1 MGNGD
6 LIMITVE
13 DIYGIDN
20 TELFTF
26 HDSIP
31 VHSEYH
37 LEWRE
42 IDYPESDSISWSDLT
57 PVNYASKKTRLLDLK
72 ETLKEVD
79 IFLIPKFMQYGDY
92 DNSCMVERSNYK
104 LFLEDYKEE
113 KGIFRFYGGYGS
125 SGIAI
130 SIRYLLNPDN
140 EDIAGEILELLRD
153 LNDYPCIDDEDMS
166 NMEYDAFIESLDNFA
181 IRECNDLLSH
191 QYLIEVYD
199 YDQDKLKE
207 VLLESD
213 RNLNYPSYE
222 IESGGSCYIDTK
234 RLIEKVTLTDYFNSL
249 IDFELKGDLS

>member
-1 MGNGD
+1 MVT
-6 LIMITVE
+6 IE

-20 TELFTF
+20 TDLYTF
-26 HDSIP
+26 HDSIR
-31 VHSEYH
+31 VQKGDYDYYY
-37 LEWRE
+37 RE

-79 IFLIPKFMQYGDY
+79 IFLISKYMQFGDY

-104 LFLEDYKEE
+104 LFLEEYKEE
-113 KGIFRFYGGYGS
+113 KGIFRIYGGYGS

-130 SIRYLLNPDN
+130 SIRYLLDLAN
-140 EDIAGEILELLRD
+140 EDKADEIIELLNN
-153 LNDYPCIDDEDMS
+153 LNEYPVIDDEDMS
-166 NMEYDAFIESLDNFA
+166 NMEYDAFLESLDSFA
-181 IRECNDLLSH
+181 IRECNDLLAN

-207 VLLESD
+207 VLLKSD
-213 RNLNYPSYE
+213 RNLDYPSYQ

-234 RLIEKVTLTDYFNSL
+234 RLIKKVTLIQYIECL
-249 IDFELKGDLS
+249 IDWELKGDLS